1 MEEDREAVTNLA
13 DANIHVETQVSE
25 KSNTMTTKDAAMEV
39 MQNLIQKLQ
48 GEIKTLKSKQAGQS
62 TKKSS
67 PSGYKKGNWWSSKY

>member
-48 GEIKTLKSKQAGQS
+48 GLDFPLEFL
-62 TKKSS
+62 
-67 PSGYKKGNWWSSKY
+67 N